1 MVDPMTTDIAA
12 PAPRRRAYLDR
23 LGDYTPADEYPT
35 ESDELGRRVPV
46 QRARYGFDERQT
58 WSLDYTMVELLF
70 ERLCMFQ
77 DLNFWQQTDGEICE
91 FEGEKITKR
100 WAIDELIRLGE
111 LILSGHTDRNREA
124 NAQRF
129 WTLWATVHPWMWS

>member
-77 DLNFWQQTDGEICE
+77 DLNFWQQTDGEIRGYFAPE
-91 FEGEKITKR
+91 EPEPTPEPTPEPEEGE
-100 WAIDELIRLGE
+100 DGE
-111 LILSGHTDRNREA
+111 GEGESGEETPAPQE
-124 NAQRF
+124 
-129 WTLWATVHPWMWS
+129 

>member
-1 MVDPMTTDIAA
+1 MPIDFAA

-23 LGDYTPADEYPT
+23 LGDYTPADEYRHDDSP
-35 ESDELGRRVPV
+35 ELNRRIPV

-70 ERLCMFQ
+70 ERLQMFQ

-111 LILSGHTDRNREA
+111 LILSGHTDNNREA

-129 WTLWATVHPWMWS
+129 WTIWATVHPWMWS